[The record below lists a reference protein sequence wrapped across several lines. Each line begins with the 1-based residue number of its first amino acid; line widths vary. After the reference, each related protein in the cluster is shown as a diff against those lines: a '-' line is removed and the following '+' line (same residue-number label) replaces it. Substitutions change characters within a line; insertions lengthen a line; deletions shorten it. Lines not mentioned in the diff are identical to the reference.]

1 MINLVLRGLTWKT
14 VLAFLV
20 DILVMGMNF
29 EDHLS
34 NLIETLERF
43 RLHGLKLKPQKCIL
57 FQKEV
62 EFLGRN
68 VSSNQLKMT
77 SKDTKT
83 VEEWP
88 VPTSSKEVERFL
100 GLANYHRVFV
110 KNFAE
115 KAQVLYSLTGKNKF
129 RWGQEEQEAFE
140 SLKVTLVNPPVL
152 GLPNTEDP
160 FILDTD
166 ASDTAIGAELLQIQN
181 GEEKVVAYSSYT
193 LTPEQKKYCTTRK
206 ELLSIVRFT
215 RQFRHYLL
223 GRVFTVRTD
232 HSSLTWLLKFKDPQ
246 GQLARWI
253 EELSQY
259 HMVVQFRSV
268 SKMEMLMHV
277 QSQWLTRTGSSHRVG
292 ASPSKN

>member
-1 MINLVLRGLTWKT
+1 M
-14 VLAFLV
+14 
-20 DILVMGMNF
+20 
-29 EDHLS
+29 
-34 NLIETLERF
+34 
-43 RLHGLKLKPQKCIL
+43 
-57 FQKEV
+57 
-62 EFLGRN
+62 
-68 VSSNQLKMT
+68 
-77 SKDTKT
+77 
-83 VEEWP
+83 EEWP
-88 VPTSSKEVERFL
+88 VPSSSKEVERFL

-140 SLKVTLVNPPVL
+140 SLKVALMNPPVL

-215 RQFRHYLL
+215 WQFRHYLL

-259 HMVVQFRSV
+259 HMVVQFRSG
-268 SKMEMLMHV
+268 SKHANADALSRRRDDLYTCSSYV
-277 QSQWLTRTGSSHRVG
+277 AGIKPTDLPCGGCQYCTRVNKQWGSFLRDVDEAVG
-292 ASPSKN
+292 LS